1 MIKRVDEKSIKLCCN
16 NKGCPTMTD
25 IGDGMVEI
33 TDDNGNKIVVKK
45 EEASLISDGVKAL
58 DGEKLIC
65 G

>member
-1 MIKRVDEKSIKLCCN
+1 MIKRIDNNTVKLCCN

-25 IGDGMVEI
+25 IGNGNVEI
-33 TDDNGNKIVVKK
+33 TDDDGNKIIVKK
-45 EEASLISDGVKAL
+45 EEASLIADGVKVL

>member
-1 MIKRVDEKSIKLCCN
+1 MIKRVDNKSVKLCCN
-16 NKGCPTMTD
+16 DKGCPTMTD

>member
-1 MIKRVDEKSIKLCCN
+1 MIKRVDNKSVKLCCN

>member
-1 MIKRVDEKSIKLCCN
+1 MIKRVDDKSIKLCCN

-33 TDDNGNKIVVKK
+33 TDDDGNKIVVKK